1 MKFNFLKKTNTI
13 LKNYEGAPSYQLSPE
28 MELYSATVTSLL
40 HDSFYEKA
48 EERLIRLQQLIEKV
62 SPEYCA
68 KLAVYARRSMNLR
81 SVPIVLS
88 VELAKKADAGAW
100 VGKAIE
106 QIVLRPDEITE
117 TLVYYQQTNKRTG
130 TKRLNRLSKQ
140 IQKGLAKAFNRFD
153 EYQFAKYNQNTEV
166 KLRDALFLVHPNPK
180 DLAQQVVFDKIT
192 QNTLSTPYTWETELS
207 AIGQLHFGSEKAKNK
222 AFRAKWEELILSK
235 KVGYMALLRNLRN
248 MLECNISDECLDM
261 VLSYLSEENAV
272 RTAKQLPFRYWS
284 AYRELSNIT
293 DGRVIR
299 VIDALEKAMLLSAQ
313 NIKGFEND
321 TRVVLACDVSGSMQQ
336 RLSAKSSL
344 MYYDIGL
351 LLAMLLQSR
360 CKNVVTGMFGDTWKV
375 IQLSSKSILSNV
387 AAFHKREGEVGYS
400 TNAHLVIEDLL
411 KCEYQADKVMIF
423 TDTQLWNSQ
432 NRDANSIKTAW
443 ENYKRKF
450 PKAKLYLFDL
460 AGYGQSPMRVESGD
474 VYLLAGWSDKIF
486 EVLDALE
493 NGQGIVDFIQGID
506 L

>member
-1 MKFNFLKKTNTI
+1 MKFNFLKKSNTI

-117 TLVYYQQTNKRTG
+117 TLAYYQQTNKRTG

-166 KLRDALFLVHPNPK
+166 KLRDALFLVHPKPK

-192 QNTLSTPYTWETELS
+192 QNALSTPYTWETELS
-207 AIGQLHFGSEKAKNK
+207 ALGQLHFGSEKAKNK

-293 DGRVIR
+293 DGRVTR
-299 VIDALEKAMLLSAQ
+299 VIDALERAMLLSAQ

-321 TRVVLACDVSGSMQQ
+321 TKVVLACDVSGSMQQ

-351 LLAMLLQSR
+351 LLAMLLQNR

-375 IQLSSKSILSNV
+375 IQMPSKSILSNV
-387 AAFHKREGEVGYS
+387 AAFHQREGEMGYS

-411 KCEYQADKVMIF
+411 KREYQADKVMIF

-443 ENYKRKF
+443 QNYKRKF

>member
-48 EERLIRLQQLIEKV
+48 EERLLRLQQLIEKV

-117 TLVYYQQTNKRTG
+117 TLAYYQQTNKRTG

-166 KLRDALFLVHPNPK
+166 KLRDALFLVHPKAK

-207 AIGQLHFGSEKAKNK
+207 ALGQLHFGSEKAKNK

-248 MLECNISDECLDM
+248 MLECNISDECLEM

-293 DGRVIR
+293 DGRVTR

-321 TRVVLACDVSGSMQQ
+321 TKVVLACDVSGSMQQ

-375 IQLSSKSILSNV
+375 IQMPSKSILSNV
-387 AAFHKREGEVGYS
+387 AAFHQREGEVGYS

-411 KCEYQADKVMIF
+411 KREYQADKVMIF

-443 ENYKRKF
+443 QNYKRKF

>member
-13 LKNYEGAPSYQLSPE
+13 LKNYEGAPSYKLSPE

-117 TLVYYQQTNKRTG
+117 TLAYYQQTNKRTG

-166 KLRDALFLVHPNPK
+166 KLRDALFLVHPKPK

-207 AIGQLHFGSEKAKNK
+207 ALGQLHFGSEKAKNK

-293 DGRVIR
+293 DGRVTR

-313 NIKGFEND
+313 NIKGFDND
-321 TRVVLACDVSGSMQQ
+321 TKVVLACDVSGSMQQ

-360 CKNVVTGMFGDTWKV
+360 CKNVVTGMFGDAWKV
-375 IQLSSKSILSNV
+375 IQMPSKSILSNV
-387 AAFHKREGEVGYS
+387 AAFHRREGEVGYS

-411 KCEYQADKVMIF
+411 KREYQADKVMIF

-443 ENYKRKF
+443 QNYKRKF
-450 PKAKLYLFDL
+450 PKATLYLFDL

>member
-106 QIVLRPDEITE
+106 QIVMRPDEITE
-117 TLVYYQQTNKRTG
+117 TLAYYQQTNKRTG

-166 KLRDALFLVHPNPK
+166 KLRDALFLVHPKAK

-207 AIGQLHFGSEKAKNK
+207 ALGQLHFGSEKAKNK

-299 VIDALEKAMLLSAQ
+299 VVDALEKAMLLSAQ

-321 TRVVLACDVSGSMQQ
+321 TKVVLACDVSGSMQQ

-375 IQLSSKSILSNV
+375 IQMPSKSILSNV

-411 KCEYQADKVMIF
+411 KREYQADKVMIF

-443 ENYKRKF
+443 QNYKRNF

>member
-88 VELAKKADAGAW
+88 VELAKKSDAGFW

-117 TLVYYQQTNKRTG
+117 TLAYYQQTNKRTG

-166 KLRDALFLVHPNPK
+166 KLKDALFLVHPKPK

-207 AIGQLHFGSEKAKNK
+207 ALGQLHFGNEKAKNK

-299 VIDALEKAMLLSAQ
+299 VVDALEKAMLLSAQ

-321 TRVVLACDVSGSMQQ
+321 TKVVLACDVSGSMQQ

-375 IQLSSKSILSNV
+375 IQMPSKSILSNV
-387 AAFHKREGEVGYS
+387 AAFHQREGEVGYS

-411 KCEYQADKVMIF
+411 KREYQADKVMIF

-460 AGYGQSPMRVESGD
+460 AGYGQSPIRVESGD

>member
-1 MKFNFLKKTNTI
+1 MKFNFLKKSNTI

-117 TLVYYQQTNKRTG
+117 TLAYYQQTNKRTG

-166 KLRDALFLVHPNPK
+166 KLRDALFLVHPKPK
-180 DLAQQVVFDKIT
+180 DLTQQVVFDKIT

-207 AIGQLHFGSEKAKNK
+207 ALGQLHFGSEKAKNK

-293 DGRVIR
+293 DGRVTK

-375 IQLSSKSILSNV
+375 IQMPSKSILSNV
-387 AAFHKREGEVGYS
+387 AAFHQREGEVGYS

-411 KCEYQADKVMIF
+411 KREYQADKVMIF

-443 ENYKRKF
+443 QNYKRKF

>member
-48 EERLIRLQQLIEKV
+48 EERLLRLQQLIEKV

-117 TLVYYQQTNKRTG
+117 TLAYYQQTNKRTG

-166 KLRDALFLVHPNPK
+166 KLRDALFLVHPKAK

-207 AIGQLHFGSEKAKNK
+207 ALGQLHFGSEKAKNK

-248 MLECNISDECLDM
+248 MLECNISDECLEM

-299 VIDALEKAMLLSAQ
+299 VVDALEKAMLLSAQ

-321 TRVVLACDVSGSMQQ
+321 TKVVLACDVSGSMQQ

-375 IQLSSKSILSNV
+375 IQMPSKCILSNV
-387 AAFHKREGEVGYS
+387 AAFHQREGEVGYS

-411 KCEYQADKVMIF
+411 KREYQADKVMIF

-443 ENYKRKF
+443 QNYKRKF

>member
-1 MKFNFLKKTNTI
+1 MKFNFLKKPNTI

-117 TLVYYQQTNKRTG
+117 TLAYYQQTNKRTG

-166 KLRDALFLVHPNPK
+166 KLRDALFLVHPKPK

-192 QNTLSTPYTWETELS
+192 QNTLSTAYTWETELS
-207 AIGQLHFGSEKAKNK
+207 ALGQLHFGSEKAKNK

-248 MLECNISDECLDM
+248 MLESNISDECLDM

-293 DGRVIR
+293 DGRVTR

-313 NIKGFEND
+313 NIKGFDND
-321 TRVVLACDVSGSMQQ
+321 TKVVLACDVSGSMQQ
-336 RLSAKSSL
+336 KLSAKSSL

-351 LLAMLLQSR
+351 LLAMLLQNR
-360 CKNVVTGMFGDTWKV
+360 CKNVVMGMFGDTWKV
-375 IQLSSKSILSNV
+375 IQMPSKSILSNV
-387 AAFHKREGEVGYS
+387 AAFHQREGEVGYS

-411 KCEYQADKVMIF
+411 KREYQADKVMIF

-443 ENYKRKF
+443 QNYKRKF

>member
-106 QIVLRPDEITE
+106 QIVMRPDEITE
-117 TLVYYQQTNKRTG
+117 TLAYYQQTNKRTG

-166 KLRDALFLVHPNPK
+166 KLRDALFLVHPKPK

-207 AIGQLHFGSEKAKNK
+207 ALGQLHFGSEKAKNK

-299 VIDALEKAMLLSAQ
+299 VVDALEKAMLLSAQ

-375 IQLSSKSILSNV
+375 IQLPSKSILSNV

-411 KCEYQADKVMIF
+411 KREYQADKVMIF

-443 ENYKRKF
+443 QNYKRNF

-460 AGYGQSPMRVESGD
+460 AGYGQSPMRIESGD

>member
-1 MKFNFLKKTNTI
+1 MKFNFLKKSNTI

-117 TLVYYQQTNKRTG
+117 TLAYYQQTNKRTG

-166 KLRDALFLVHPNPK
+166 KLRDALFLVHPKPK
-180 DLAQQVVFDKIT
+180 DLTQQVVFDKIT

-207 AIGQLHFGSEKAKNK
+207 ALGQLHFGSEKAKNK
-222 AFRAKWEELILSK
+222 AFRAN
-235 KVGYMALLRNLRN
+235 G
-248 MLECNISDECLDM
+248 
-261 VLSYLSEENAV
+261 
-272 RTAKQLPFRYWS
+272 
-284 AYRELSNIT
+284 
-293 DGRVIR
+293 
-299 VIDALEKAMLLSAQ
+299 
-313 NIKGFEND
+313 
-321 TRVVLACDVSGSMQQ
+321 
-336 RLSAKSSL
+336 KS
-344 MYYDIGL
+344 
-351 LLAMLLQSR
+351 
-360 CKNVVTGMFGDTWKV
+360 
-375 IQLSSKSILSNV
+375 
-387 AAFHKREGEVGYS
+387 
-400 TNAHLVIEDLL
+400 
-411 KCEYQADKVMIF
+411 
-423 TDTQLWNSQ
+423 
-432 NRDANSIKTAW
+432 
-443 ENYKRKF
+443 
-450 PKAKLYLFDL
+450 
-460 AGYGQSPMRVESGD
+460 
-474 VYLLAGWSDKIF
+474 
-486 EVLDALE
+486 
-493 NGQGIVDFIQGID
+493 
-506 L
+506 

>member
-117 TLVYYQQTNKRTG
+117 TLAYYQQTNKRTG

-166 KLRDALFLVHPNPK
+166 KLRDALFLVHPKPK
-180 DLAQQVVFDKIT
+180 DLTQQVVFDKIT

-207 AIGQLHFGSEKAKNK
+207 ALGQLHFGSEKAKNK
-222 AFRAKWEELILSK
+222 AFKAKWEELILSK

-321 TRVVLACDVSGSMQQ
+321 TKVVLACDVSGSMQQ
-336 RLSAKSSL
+336 KLSAKSSL

-375 IQLSSKSILSNV
+375 IQMPSKSILSNV
-387 AAFHKREGEVGYS
+387 AAFHQREGEVGYS

-411 KCEYQADKVMIF
+411 KREYQADKVMIF

-443 ENYKRKF
+443 QNYKRKF

>member
-48 EERLIRLQQLIEKV
+48 EERLLRLQQLIEKV

-117 TLVYYQQTNKRTG
+117 TLAYYQQTNKRTG

-166 KLRDALFLVHPNPK
+166 KLRDALFLVHPKPK

-207 AIGQLHFGSEKAKNK
+207 ALGQLHFGSEKAKNK

-293 DGRVIR
+293 DGRVTK

-375 IQLSSKSILSNV
+375 IQMPSKSILSNV
-387 AAFHKREGEVGYS
+387 AAFHQREGEVGYS

-411 KCEYQADKVMIF
+411 KREYQADKVMIF

-443 ENYKRKF
+443 QNYKRKF

-493 NGQGIVDFIQGID
+493 HGQGIVDFIQGID

>member
-1 MKFNFLKKTNTI
+1 MKFNFLKKPNTI

-117 TLVYYQQTNKRTG
+117 TLAYYQQTNKRTG

-166 KLRDALFLVHPNPK
+166 KLRDALFLVHPKPK

-192 QNTLSTPYTWETELS
+192 QNALSTPYTWETELS
-207 AIGQLHFGSEKAKNK
+207 ALGQLHFGSEKAKNK

-261 VLSYLSEENAV
+261 VLSFLSEENAV

-293 DGRVIR
+293 DGRVTR

-313 NIKGFEND
+313 NIKGFDND
-321 TRVVLACDVSGSMQQ
+321 TKVVLACDVSGSMQQ
-336 RLSAKSSL
+336 KLSAKSSL

-351 LLAMLLQSR
+351 LLAMLLQNR

-375 IQLSSKSILSNV
+375 IQMPSKSILSNV
-387 AAFHKREGEVGYS
+387 AAFHQREGEVGYS

-411 KCEYQADKVMIF
+411 KREYQADKVMIF
-423 TDTQLWNSQ
+423 KDTQLWNSQ

-443 ENYKRKF
+443 QNYKRKF
-450 PKAKLYLFDL
+450 PKAMLYLFDL

>member
-1 MKFNFLKKTNTI
+1 MKFNFLKKSNTI

-117 TLVYYQQTNKRTG
+117 TLAYYQQTNKRTG

-166 KLRDALFLVHPNPK
+166 KLRDALFLVHPKPK
-180 DLAQQVVFDKIT
+180 DLTQQVVFDKIT

-207 AIGQLHFGSEKAKNK
+207 ALGQLHFGSEKAKNK

-248 MLECNISDECLDM
+248 MLESNISDECLDM

-299 VIDALEKAMLLSAQ
+299 VVDALEKAMLLSAQ

-375 IQLSSKSILSNV
+375 IQMPSKSILSNV
-387 AAFHKREGEVGYS
+387 AAFHQREGEVGYS

-411 KCEYQADKVMIF
+411 KREYQADKVMIF

-443 ENYKRKF
+443 QNYKRKF

>member
-1 MKFNFLKKTNTI
+1 MKFNFLKKSNTI

-48 EERLIRLQQLIEKV
+48 EERLLRLQQLIEKV

-117 TLVYYQQTNKRTG
+117 TLAYYQQTNKRTG

-166 KLRDALFLVHPNPK
+166 KLRDALFLVHPKPK

-192 QNTLSTPYTWETELS
+192 QNALSTPYTWETELS
-207 AIGQLHFGSEKAKNK
+207 ALGQLHFGSEKAKNK

-248 MLECNISDECLDM
+248 MLECNISDECLEM

-284 AYRELSNIT
+284 AYRELSNIA

-299 VIDALEKAMLLSAQ
+299 VVDALEKAMLLSAQ

-321 TRVVLACDVSGSMQQ
+321 TKVVLACDVSGSMQQ

-375 IQLSSKSILSNV
+375 IQMPSKSILSNV
-387 AAFHKREGEVGYS
+387 AAFHQREGEVGYS

-411 KCEYQADKVMIF
+411 KREYQADKVMIF

-443 ENYKRKF
+443 QNYKRKF

-493 NGQGIVDFIQGID
+493 NGQSIVDFIQGID

>member
-48 EERLIRLQQLIEKV
+48 EERLLRLQQLIEKV

-106 QIVLRPDEITE
+106 QIVMRPDEITE
-117 TLVYYQQTNKRTG
+117 TLAYYQQTNQRTG

-140 IQKGLAKAFNRFD
+140 IQRGLAKAFNRFD

-166 KLRDALFLVHPNPK
+166 KLRDALFLVHPKAK

-207 AIGQLHFGSEKAKNK
+207 ALGQLHFGSEKAKNK

-248 MLECNISDECLDM
+248 MLECNISDECLEM

-299 VIDALEKAMLLSAQ
+299 VVDALEKAMLLSAQ

-321 TRVVLACDVSGSMQQ
+321 TKVVLACDVSGSMQQ

-375 IQLSSKSILSNV
+375 IQMPSKSILSNV
-387 AAFHKREGEVGYS
+387 AAFHQREGEVGYS

-411 KCEYQADKVMIF
+411 KREYQADKVMIF

-443 ENYKRKF
+443 QNYKRKF